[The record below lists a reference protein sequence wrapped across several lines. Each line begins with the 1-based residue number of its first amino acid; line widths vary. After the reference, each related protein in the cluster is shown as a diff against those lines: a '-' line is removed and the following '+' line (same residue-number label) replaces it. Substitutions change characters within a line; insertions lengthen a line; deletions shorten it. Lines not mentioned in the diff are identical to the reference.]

1 MNFPPPKKF
10 SPRRLRV
17 LRVPVPRRAAA
28 SSWFNPRAPQELSF
42 VFIRVHLWLIYVVSS
57 WFNPP
62 ARKTLRIS
70 LPQKTLHTQPQE
82 SVRLTKPKQKTPTA
96 QVRKKTLRI
105 SPKKSAQVRKL
116 QPLLKLMRI
125 LAHS

>member
-1 MNFPPPKKF
+1 MIFPLNSF
-10 SPRRLRV
+10 
-17 LRVPVPRRAAA
+17 RAGSA
-28 SSWFNPRAPQELSF
+28 SSAPPRS
-42 VFIRVHLWLIYVVSS
+42 R
-57 WFNPP
+57 PP
-62 ARKTLRIS
+62 SCRRDSLPPLAKTLRIS
-70 LPQKTLHTQPQE
+70 LPRNPFHAQPQE